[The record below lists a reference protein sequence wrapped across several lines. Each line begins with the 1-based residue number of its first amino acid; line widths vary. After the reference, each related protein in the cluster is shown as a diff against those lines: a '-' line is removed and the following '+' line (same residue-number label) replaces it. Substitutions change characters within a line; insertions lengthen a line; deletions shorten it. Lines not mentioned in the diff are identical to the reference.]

1 MINNALNDQDL
12 PIYGQGI
19 NVRDWIHVEDHCKA
33 ILKVLLEGESG
44 EVYNIGG
51 SSEVKNI
58 DLVKRILKI
67 LDKPESLI
75 KFVKDRPGHDLRYA
89 MNYSKISKEMGWKP
103 EMNLDDGLKKTV
115 EWYKTNRQWLNNVIT
130 KEYLNYYKK
139 QYKS

>member
-1 MINNALNDQDL
+1 M
-12 PIYGQGI
+12 
-19 NVRDWIHVEDHCKA
+19 
-33 ILKVLLEGESG
+33 
-44 EVYNIGG
+44 
-51 SSEVKNI
+51 
-58 DLVKRILKI
+58 VKRILKI

-89 MNYSKISKEMGWKP
+89 MNYSKISKKMGWKP

-130 KEYLNYYKK
+130 KEYLNYYEK